1 MAKCTMTDEQAQL
14 LNDLKEAILKNALSM
29 PETIGCLSI
38 LMHNANLIVMKS
50 QELEFKKKKK
60 KKGN

>member
-1 MAKCTMTDEQAQL
+1 MAKYTMTDEQAQL
-14 LNDLKEAILKNALSM
+14 LNDLKDVILKNALSM

-38 LMHNANLIVMKS
+38 LIHNAHVIVMKS

-60 KKGN
+60 GK